1 MEISKSWQICI
12 NILFLILFVPFFY
25 FIVYKRDKIYYLEK
39 SLEFTINQEYQGV
52 IKRKYY
58 NERNHN
64 APTILFTNGKRI
76 TLPTN
81 EFSNFKL
88 GDSIN
93 KKSGNM
99 IVEIFRDNRKIEI
112 DIAPFYER
120 NLKEAKEKK
129 SIK

>member
-1 MEISKSWQICI
+1 
-12 NILFLILFVPFFY
+12 
-25 FIVYKRDKIYYLEK
+25 VYKRDKIYYLEK